1 MYGES
6 VAGMTLNVGKRRGIR
21 RLCRCGW
28 LKSLVGVWFTPRM
41 IQHDILIIGAG
52 LAGMRAA
59 FEGITAGLD
68 TAVISKIHPLRSH
81 SCAAQGGVNAA
92 INPKDDWRHHAYDT
106 VKGADYIGDQDSIDL
121 MCMEAPQAVLD
132 MDAMGC
138 PFSREEDGTIAQRPF
153 GGQNFPRTAYAA
165 DRTGHAMLHTL
176 WEQAIKLGTKV
187 YDEYYLMKITTDNG
201 RASGAIVMDIKTGK
215 LHQIKAKAVC
225 VATGGYG
232 RVFAS
237 NTNAMTNTG
246 DGVAH
251 AMRAGAAAADLEFVQ
266 FHPTGLRNSGIL
278 ISEGVRGEGAYL
290 IGKDGQRFMQKYAP
304 NKLELASRDVVSRSM
319 VTEILEGNGVNGGVF
334 LDVRHLGRDLI
345 LERLPQIRQLSID
358 FEGVDPIDQPIPVRP
373 TCHYTMGGI
382 RTDKLGHSEQLKGL
396 FAAGEAAC
404 VSVHG
409 ANRLGANSLLET
421 IVFGKI
427 TGKEIVNFVT
437 VGEGR
442 EWPHADSADLQEV
455 SSQVAQLKARPA
467 DGGVKQSVIRHELT
481 DAMQEHCGVFRDAE
495 GLEKAMAGVLKAKA
509 DMQKIYVEDKSDA
522 FNTDVI
528 TALELGNL
536 VLLAEASVKAAI
548 ERTESRGAHSR
559 RDFPERD
566 DVNWITHITSTVG
579 KDGEIVL
586 GRDAVRTVGNPEYAP
601 KVRSY

>member
-1 MYGES
+1 
-6 VAGMTLNVGKRRGIR
+6 
-21 RLCRCGW
+21 
-28 LKSLVGVWFTPRM
+28 M

-59 FEGITAGLD
+59 FEGISAGLD
-68 TAVISKIHPLRSH
+68 TAVVSKIHPLRSH

-106 VKGADYIGDQDSIDL
+106 VKGADYVGDQDSIDL
-121 MCMEAPQAVLD
+121 MCSEAPQAVLD

-138 PFSREEDGTIAQRPF
+138 PFSREEDGTIAQRAF

-187 YDEYYLMKITTDNG
+187 YDEYYLLKITTDNG

-232 RVFAS
+232 RLFAS

-246 DGVAH
+246 DGLAH

-290 IGKDGQRFMQKYAP
+290 IGADGQRFMHKYAP

-319 VTEILEGNGVNGGVF
+319 TTEIMNGNGTNGGVF

-358 FEGVDPIDQPIPVRP
+358 FEGVDPIDAPIPVRP

-382 RTDKLGHSEQLKGL
+382 RTDKVGHSEQLAGL

-427 TGKEIVNFVT
+427 TGKEIVKYVT
-437 VGEGR
+437 EGEGR
-442 EWPHADSADLQEV
+442 EWPNADSADLQAV
-455 SSQVAQLKARPA
+455 SSQIAQLKARPA
-467 DGGVKQSVIRHELT
+467 EGGVRQSEIRAELT
-481 DAMQEHCGVFRDAE
+481 EGMQEYCGVFRSAE
-495 GLEKAMAGVLKAKA
+495 GLEKAMAAVQKAKA
-509 DMQKIYVEDKSDA
+509 DMKKLYVDDKGDA

-528 TALELGNL
+528 TALELDNL
-536 VLLAEASVKAAI
+536 VLLGEATVLAAI
-548 ERTESRGAHSR
+548 ARTESRGAQAR
-559 RDFPERD
+559 TDYPKRD
-566 DVNWITHITSTVG
+566 DENWIVHITSTVD
-579 KDGEIVL
+579 KDGNVTL
-586 GRDAVRTVGNPEYAP
+586 GRDAVRTVDNPDYAP
-601 KVRSY
+601 AERTY

>member
-1 MYGES
+1 
-6 VAGMTLNVGKRRGIR
+6 
-21 RLCRCGW
+21 
-28 LKSLVGVWFTPRM
+28 M

-68 TAVISKIHPLRSH
+68 TAVVSKIHPLRSH

-92 INPKDDWRHHAYDT
+92 INPKDDWHHHAYDT
-106 VKGADYIGDQDSIDL
+106 VKGADYIGDQDSIEM
-121 MCMEAPQAVLD
+121 MCSEAPQAVLD
-132 MDAMGC
+132 LDAMGC
-138 PFSREEDGTIAQRPF
+138 PFSREEDGTIAQRAF

-176 WEQAIKLGTKV
+176 WEQAIKLGTKI
-187 YDEYYLMKITTDNG
+187 YDEYFLLKITAHEG
-201 RASGAIVMDIKTGK
+201 RATGAVVMDIRTGQ
-215 LHQIKAKAVC
+215 LHQLRAKAVC
-225 VATGGYG
+225 IATGGYG
-232 RVFAS
+232 RLFAN

-266 FHPTGLRNSGIL
+266 FHPTGLKSSGIL

-290 IGKDGQRFMQKYAP
+290 IGKDGQRFMNKYAP
-304 NKLELASRDVVSRSM
+304 NKLELASRDVVSRAM
-319 VTEILEGNGVNGGVF
+319 TTEIRNGNGVDGAVF
-334 LDVRHLGRDLI
+334 LDVRHLGRELI

-382 RTDKLGHSEQLKGL
+382 RTDKLGQSVTLKGL

-427 TGKEIVNFVT
+427 TGRDMVDFVKNR
-437 VGEGR
+437 EGR
-442 EWPHADSADLQEV
+442 TQGGGTGDELQQISARITE
-455 SSQVAQLKARPA
+455 LKARPST
-467 DGGVKQSVIRHELT
+467 GKKQAHIRTELT
-481 DAMQEHCGVFRDAE
+481 EAMQEHCSVFRDADH
-495 GLEKAMAGVLKAKA
+495 LKKAWAAVQKAKA
-509 DMQKIYVEDKSDA
+509 DYQSVCVDDKSES

-536 VLLAEASVKAAI
+536 ILLAEATVKAAI

-559 RDFPERD
+559 EDYPKRD
-566 DVNWITHITSTVG
+566 DENWMVHILSMVDANGDVT
-579 KDGEIVL
+579 L
-586 GRDAVRTVGNPEYAP
+586 GRDAVRTVNNPDYAP
-601 KVRSY
+601 AERKY